1 MSRTYE
7 PTLQGFDFHKGDRI
21 VCRIPN
27 GAKEPIAKVC
37 QFSSWGVTGSYDSVA
52 VIVPADKGHDNYLML
67 VQARDV
73 LTQETAP

>member
-7 PTLQGFDFHKGDRI
+7 PTLQGFDFHKGDPI
-21 VCRIPN
+21 LCRLP
-27 GAKEPIAKVC
+27 GDESKVC
-37 QFSSWGVTGSYDSVA
+37 QFSSWGVTGSYNSVA
-52 VIVPADKGHDNYLML
+52 VIVPAEKGHDGYLML